1 MTRIVI
7 AGHPG
12 GGKTYMAGTLG
23 LPLLHTDDLM
33 ADFSFEDAKDE
44 IVEWLKEPGPWC
56 LEGVQMGRALRQ
68 WMRDNPTGKPCDK
81 VIYLQARTPLSG
93 GQLTMAKGC
102 DTVFNG
108 IRHALADRGVVIE
121 RPNGHMEAARWRK

>member
-12 GGKTYMAGTLG
+12 GGKTTMAGTLG
-23 LPLLHTDDLM
+23 LRVSHTDDLI
-33 ADFSFEDAKDE
+33 DKFSWDDAKHL
-44 IVEWLKEPGPWC
+44 IATWLGEPGPWC
-56 LEGVQMGRALRQ
+56 IEGVQAGRGLRQ

-121 RPNGHMEAARWRK
+121 RPNGHMEAARWRE

>member
-12 GGKTYMAGTLG
+12 GGKTTMAGKLG
-23 LPLLHTDDLM
+23 LVTHHTDDLM
-33 ADFSFEDAKDE
+33 DDYQFEDAKYE
-44 IVEWLKEPGPWC
+44 IVRWLNSDGPWC
-56 LEGVQMGRALRQ
+56 IEGVQAGRGLRQ

-93 GQLTMAKGC
+93 VRLRMAKGC

-108 IRHALADRGVVIE
+108 IRHAMADRGVVIE
-121 RPNGHMEAARWRK
+121 RPNGHMQAARWRE